1 LPQSPSLIDRWTKN
15 RIPITTIATAT
26 PQRPG
31 GCHSA
36 RPAGSVNMRF
46 GQGVRPAFGCSQAR
60 RRASLVLIVALTLV
74 GCASS
79 DQTVTGSI
87 QSVSL
92 NTIAFESV
100 DGPPKHVFD
109 RLVAAL
115 SAEAERR
122 ELPVVTH
129 HGPATYRVR
138 AYLATLVEKKKKQ
151 ARLTWVWEVF
161 DARQNRAFRLSGEES
176 LGAPRSDVWA
186 QCDDALLL
194 RIAAKGFDEMALR
207 LGPLPSVPAPSVEP
221 RPAAPAVAFADPQR

>member
-1 LPQSPSLIDRWTKN
+1 
-15 RIPITTIATAT
+15 
-26 PQRPG
+26 
-31 GCHSA
+31 
-36 RPAGSVNMRF
+36 MF
-46 GQGVRPAFGCSQAR
+46 
-60 RRASLVLIVALTLV
+60 VALALV

-100 DGPPKHVFD
+100 DGPPKPVFD

-122 ELPVVTH
+122 ELPIVTH

-151 ARLTWVWEVF
+151 ARLSWVWEVF
-161 DARQNRAFRLSGEES
+161 DARQNRAFRLSGEEP
-176 LGAPRSDVWA
+176 LGAPRGDVWA

-194 RIAAKGFDEMALR
+194 RVAAKGFDELTAR
-207 LGPLPSVPAPSVEP
+207 LGPLPSAPAPADEP
-221 RPAAPAVAFADPQR
+221 KPAGPAIAFADPRF